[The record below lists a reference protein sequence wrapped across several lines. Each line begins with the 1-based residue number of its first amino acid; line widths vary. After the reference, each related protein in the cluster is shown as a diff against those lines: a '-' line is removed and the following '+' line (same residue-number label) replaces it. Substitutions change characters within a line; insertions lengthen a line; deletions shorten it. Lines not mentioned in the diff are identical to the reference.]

1 MRLEI
6 GMLITRTLVV
16 ILNLLLLAG
25 GGAVVGVLCGRA
37 YKRRRM
43 QAKVTPK
50 YKGLKLEAL
59 AGNFTVCKVTDYSGV
74 NLSDKYCF
82 IGKTG
87 EENSLVCETSR
98 VPANTTEREDDW
110 RALRVAGKLDFAL
123 VGILAELSTV
133 LARQNIGIFAV
144 STYNTDYI
152 FLKNARF
159 DEAVSALEKAG
170 YPVK

>member
-1 MRLEI
+1 
-6 GMLITRTLVV
+6 MLIVRSLL
-16 ILNLLLLAG
+16 IIINLLLLLG
-25 GGAVVGVLCGRA
+25 GGLIVGVLCGWA

-43 QAKVTPK
+43 QTNVTPK
-50 YKGLKLEAL
+50 YKGLTLEAL
-59 AGNFTVCKVTDYSGV
+59 AGTFTVCKVTDYSGV
-74 NLSDKYCF
+74 NLADKYCF

-123 VGILAELSTV
+123 VGILAELSAV
-133 LARQNIGIFAV
+133 LARRNIGIFAV

-159 DEAVSALEKAG
+159 EEAVSALEKAG

>member
-1 MRLEI
+1 
-6 GMLITRTLVV
+6 MLIARSLLT
-16 ILNLLLLAG
+16 IINLLLLLG
-25 GGAVVGVLCGRA
+25 GGLIVGVLCGRA

-43 QAKVTPK
+43 QTNVTPK
-50 YKGLKLEAL
+50 YKGLTLEAL

-123 VGILAELSTV
+123 VGILAELSAV
-133 LARQNIGIFAV
+133 LARRNIGIFAV

-159 DEAVSALEKAG
+159 EEAVSALEKAG

>member
-1 MRLEI
+1 
-6 GMLITRTLVV
+6 MLIARSLLT
-16 ILNLLLLAG
+16 IINLLLLVG
-25 GGAVVGVLCGRA
+25 GGAVVGVLCGRV

-43 QAKVTPK
+43 QTKVTPK
-50 YKGLKLEAL
+50 HKGLTLEAL

-82 IGKTG
+82 VGKTG

-123 VGILAELSTV
+123 VGILAELSAV

-159 DEAVSALEKAG
+159 EEAVSALEKAG

>member
-1 MRLEI
+1 MRIEI
-6 GMLITRTLVV
+6 LGTLVTIINLFLLIIPGVV
-16 ILNLLLLAG
+16 I
-25 GGAVVGVLCGRA
+25 GVLCGRA
-37 YKRRRM
+37 YKRSRM
-43 QAKVTPK
+43 QAKTGTPK
-50 YKGLKLEAL
+50 HKDLKLEAL
-59 AGNFTVCKVTDYSGV
+59 AGTFTVCKVTDYSGV

-87 EENSLVCETSR
+87 EENSLVCEISR

-110 RALRVAGKLDFAL
+110 RALRVAGKLDFSL
-123 VGILAELSTV
+123 VGVLAELSAV

-159 DEAVSALEKAG
+159 EEAVSALEKAG
-170 YPVK
+170 YPVV

>member
-1 MRLEI
+1 
-6 GMLITRTLVV
+6 MLIARSLLT
-16 ILNLLLLAG
+16 IINLLLLLG
-25 GGAVVGVLCGRA
+25 GGLIVGVLCGRA

-43 QAKVTPK
+43 QTNVTPK
-50 YKGLKLEAL
+50 HKGLTLEAL

-123 VGILAELSTV
+123 VGILAELSAV
-133 LARQNIGIFAV
+133 LARRNIGIFAV

-159 DEAVSALEKAG
+159 EEAVSALEKAG

>member
-1 MRLEI
+1 
-6 GMLITRTLVV
+6 MLIVRSLVT
-16 ILNLLLLAG
+16 ILNLILLVG
-25 GGAVVGVLCGRA
+25 GGVIAGVLCGRA
-37 YKRRRM
+37 YKRSRM
-43 QAKVTPK
+43 QTKVTPK
-50 YKGLKLEAL
+50 HKGLKLEAL

-123 VGILAELSTV
+123 VGILAELSAV

-152 FLKNARF
+152 FLKKSRF
-159 DEAVSALEKAG
+159 EEAAAALEKAG
-170 YPVK
+170 YPVV

>member
-1 MRLEI
+1 
-6 GMLITRTLVV
+6 MLIARSLLT
-16 ILNLLLLAG
+16 IINLLLLLG
-25 GGAVVGVLCGRA
+25 GGLIVGVLCGRA
-37 YKRRRM
+37 YKRRRR
-43 QAKVTPK
+43 QTNVTPK
-50 YKGLKLEAL
+50 YKGLTLEAL

-123 VGILAELSTV
+123 VGILAELSAV
-133 LARQNIGIFAV
+133 LARRNIGIFAV

-159 DEAVSALEKAG
+159 EEAVSALEKAG

>member
-1 MRLEI
+1 
-6 GMLITRTLVV
+6 MLIARSLL
-16 ILNLLLLAG
+16 IIINLLLLLG
-25 GGAVVGVLCGRA
+25 GGLIVGVLCGRA

-43 QAKVTPK
+43 QTNVTPK
-50 YKGLKLEAL
+50 YKGLTLEAL
-59 AGNFTVCKVTDYSGV
+59 AGTFTVCKVTDYSGV

-123 VGILAELSTV
+123 VGILAELSAV
-133 LARQNIGIFAV
+133 LARRNIGIFAV

-159 DEAVSALEKAG
+159 EEAVSALEKAG

>member
-1 MRLEI
+1 
-6 GMLITRTLVV
+6 MLIARSLL
-16 ILNLLLLAG
+16 IIINLLLLLG
-25 GGAVVGVLCGRA
+25 GGLIVGVLCGRA

-43 QAKVTPK
+43 QINVTPK
-50 YKGLKLEAL
+50 HKGLTLEAL

-123 VGILAELSTV
+123 VGILAELSAV
-133 LARQNIGIFAV
+133 LARRNIGIFAV

-159 DEAVSALEKAG
+159 EEAVSALEKAG

>member
-1 MRLEI
+1 
-6 GMLITRTLVV
+6 MLIARSLL
-16 ILNLLLLAG
+16 IIINLLLLLG
-25 GGAVVGVLCGRA
+25 GGLIVGVLCGRA

-43 QAKVTPK
+43 QTNVTPK
-50 YKGLKLEAL
+50 HKGLTLEAL

-82 IGKTG
+82 VGKTG

-123 VGILAELSTV
+123 VGILAELSAV
-133 LARQNIGIFAV
+133 LARRNIGIFAV

-159 DEAVSALEKAG
+159 EEAVSALEKAG

>member
-1 MRLEI
+1 MRLDI
-6 GMLITRTLVV
+6 VGTLVT
-16 ILNLLLLAG
+16 IINLLLLIAP
-25 GGAVVGVLCGRA
+25 GAIIGVLCGRA

-50 YKGLKLEAL
+50 HKGLTLEAL

-123 VGILAELSTV
+123 VGVLAELSAV

-159 DEAVSALEKAG
+159 EEAVSALEKAG

>member
-1 MRLEI
+1 
-6 GMLITRTLVV
+6 MLIARSLLT
-16 ILNLLLLAG
+16 IINLLLLLG
-25 GGAVVGVLCGRA
+25 GGLIVGVLCGRA

-43 QAKVTPK
+43 QTKVTPK
-50 YKGLKLEAL
+50 HKGLTLEAL

-133 LARQNIGIFAV
+133 LARRNIGIFAV

-159 DEAVSALEKAG
+159 EEAVSALEKAG